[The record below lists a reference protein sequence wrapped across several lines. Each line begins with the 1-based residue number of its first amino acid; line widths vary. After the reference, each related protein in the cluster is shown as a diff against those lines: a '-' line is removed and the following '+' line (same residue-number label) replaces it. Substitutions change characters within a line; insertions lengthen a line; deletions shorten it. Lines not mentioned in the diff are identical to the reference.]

1 MVDGAPPPGEAE
13 RIEKWFNR
21 FMTGARG
28 LMWRVF
34 NGEGVKP
41 VIVGD
46 GLEALKDLSINK
58 ELRYE
63 IHQALGTRHLLEDEN
78 LATAVARERQ
88 FYTVTIVPDAR
99 LIQTSLNEQI
109 LHPLGYHIE
118 FEPERLEIFQ
128 VNEGEQA
135 KAFGE
140 LLGIFKEGM
149 SFEAAFQ
156 LAAEKLDYQFT
167 DEQLKLIKLGI
178 AEKARAKKMLMEEYG
193 LSSNFFTEIESSIK
207 RNCKRQ
213 QDVQAYLYSFQGFA
227 NDLIT
232 AIGSLMQFKI
242 RIPLLFKKTLYKLI
256 EQTMLDITNHD
267 KDWKKDDVR
276 ALVFEIRNLR
286 EKLGYSESW
295 MAEYLF
301 PVILIAKGAK
311 KTKL

>member
-1 MVDGAPPPGEAE
+1 MGLFNKLKKRGEEKQELVQARVEEYMSLIRVYYQAVMVVNLGVTNITAAPDMATFKRLLKIPTE
-13 RIEKWFNR
+13 R
-21 FMTGARG
+21 G
-28 LMWRVF
+28 
-34 NGEGVKP
+34 
-41 VIVGD
+41 
-46 GLEALKDLSINK
+46 
-58 ELRYE
+58 
-63 IHQALGTRHLLEDEN
+63 
-78 LATAVARERQ
+78 
-88 FYTVTIVPDAR
+88 
-99 LIQTSLNEQI
+99 
-109 LHPLGYHIE
+109 
-118 FEPERLEIFQ
+118 
-128 VNEGEQA
+128 
-135 KAFGE
+135 
-140 LLGIFKEGM
+140 
-149 SFEAAFQ
+149 
-156 LAAEKLDYQFT
+156 
-167 DEQLKLIKLGI
+167 KLGI

-193 LSSNFFTEIESSIK
+193 HTSNFFTEIESSIK